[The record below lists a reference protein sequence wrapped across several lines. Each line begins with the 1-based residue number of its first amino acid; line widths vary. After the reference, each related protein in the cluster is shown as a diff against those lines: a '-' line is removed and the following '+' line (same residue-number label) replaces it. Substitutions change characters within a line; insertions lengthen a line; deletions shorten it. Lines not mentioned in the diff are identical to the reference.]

1 MKWWWCS
8 LCTRQTHLIKSL
20 PQWNSSL
27 WVDMWLHPE
36 TYTRFRANQHI
47 WYVLSG
53 EAANINLIVFGL
65 TTPWLEPTIYWPHRD
80 SNPRSIDPYV
90 TRTHDLLTPSW
101 LEPTIYWP
109 HRDSNPRSIDPIVTR
124 THDLLTPSWLEPT
137 IYRTREKHN
146 NHNTNDA
153 MWRQLTIETSFYL
166 IKSFFTLFLKDT
178 PQAKHCKSFD
188 FIVN

>member
-1 MKWWWCS
+1 VIIVLHQVIHFQPYHDEKKLHSMKWWWCS
-8 LCTRQTHLIKSL
+8 LCTRQTHLIQSL

-27 WVDMWLHPE
+27 WVDMSLHPE

-65 TTPWLEPTIYWPHRD
+65 TTPWLEPTIYWPLRD

-90 TRTHDLLTPSW
+90 TRTHDLLTP
-101 LEPTIYWP
+101 T
-109 HRDSNPRSIDPIVTR
+109 
-124 THDLLTPSWLEPT
+124 WLEPT

-153 MWRQLTIETSFYL
+153 VWRQLTIETSFYL
-166 IKSFFTLFLKDT
+166 IKSLFTLFLKDT